1 MGETIENPLGI
12 KPEDLGEPQADIVE
26 AVETMSKS
34 QSPDE
39 MLKDAAKL
47 LVESEKRHS
56 DELKTAV
63 DALVDFNSNN
73 TKSCSEIR
81 DASKQATEC
90 LERSTETLKSA
101 AKTVN
106 ELYGPL
112 DDDLNML
119 ELKVKNM
126 ETYLYVMGAVLAI
139 TFLVAIFK

>member
-1 MGETIENPLGI
+1 MGETTENPLGI

-63 DALVDFNSNN
+63 DALNSFNENSSKNF
-73 TKSCSEIR
+73 SEIR
-81 DASKQATEC
+81 ESSKQATEC
-90 LERSTETLKSA
+90 LEKSTKVLKSA
-101 AKTVN
+101 SKVVN
-106 ELYGPL
+106 DLYGPL
-112 DDDLNML
+112 DEDLARL
-119 ELKVKNM
+119 EEKVANL
-126 ETYLYVMGAVLAI
+126 TIVAYSIGLVLAI
-139 TFLVAIFK
+139 ALLIAIFK